1 MNNKAKDLERVAL
14 GTVVM
19 FGLFWL
25 YSLVIRPHLPFVE
38 LALGII
44 GIVLLYGVGTGLFVR
59 ITKDVVKQPYARKEK
74 SKVSVK
80 TVLLCLLLHCTA
92 FFVMNVLTGITAALG
107 VKPPSTDDMQMT
119 GAMVFMLLVFNPIVE
134 EYVFRHLFATRLLKH
149 GERFYVLASAYCFAV
164 LHGVSMGPIH
174 IVYTFILGFIWAYL
188 TVKSGGIII
197 AILMHSISNLFNAV
211 IVQKLMEKSV
221 EALAAYSILIMVL
234 GVIGL
239 IIYLVN
245 RKKVVLDGSSGLIDR
260 QALKDLFSNR
270 GIWIYT
276 VITLIVMVLK
286 AVLK

>member
-80 TVLLCLLLHCTA
+80 TVLLCLLLQCTA

-245 RKKVVLDGSSGLIDR
+245 RKKVVLDGTSGLIDK
-260 QALKDLFSNR
+260 QALRDLFSNR

-286 AVLK
+286 AVFK

>member
-14 GTVVM
+14 GIVVM

-80 TVLLCLLLHCTA
+80 TVLLCLLLQCTA

-174 IVYTFILGFIWAYL
+174 IVYTFILGLIWGYL

-245 RKKVVLDGSSGLIDR
+245 RKKVVLDGTSGLIDK

-286 AVLK
+286 AVFK

>member
-14 GTVVM
+14 GIVVM

-80 TVLLCLLLHCTA
+80 TVLLCLLLQCTA

-245 RKKVVLDGSSGLIDR
+245 RKKVVLDGTSGLIDK
-260 QALKDLFSNR
+260 QALRDLFSNR

-286 AVLK
+286 AVFK

>member
-14 GTVVM
+14 GIVVM

-80 TVLLCLLLHCTA
+80 TVLLCLLLQCTA

-174 IVYTFILGFIWAYL
+174 IVYTFILGLIWGYL

-211 IVQKLMEKSV
+211 IVQKLLEKSV
-221 EALAAYSILIMVL
+221 EALAAYSMLIMVL
-234 GVIGL
+234 GIIGL

-245 RKKVVLDGSSGLIDR
+245 RKKVVLDGSSGLIDK
-260 QALKDLFSNR
+260 QAIRDLFSNR

-286 AVLK
+286 AVFK

>member
-14 GTVVM
+14 GVVVM

-25 YSLVIRPHLPFVE
+25 YSLVIRQHLPFVE

-44 GIVLLYGVGTGLFVR
+44 GIVLLYGVGTGLFVW
-59 ITKDVVKQPYARKEK
+59 ITKDVVKQPYVSKEK

-92 FFVMNVLTGITAALG
+92 FFVMNILTAAGAALG
-107 VKPPSTDDMQMT
+107 LKGPSTDDMQMT

-174 IVYTFILGFIWAYL
+174 ILYTFILGLIWGYL
-188 TVKSGGIII
+188 TVKSGGLIL

-211 IVQKLMEKSV
+211 IVQQLHSISMEV
-221 EALAAYSILIMVL
+221 AAVYSMPIMLL
-234 GVIGL
+234 GIIGL
-239 IIYLVN
+239 ILYLVN
-245 RKKVVLDGSSGLIDR
+245 RKKVVLDGTSGLIDK
-260 QALKDLFSNR
+260 QALKDLFSNK

-286 AVLK
+286 AVL

>member
-80 TVLLCLLLHCTA
+80 TVLLCLLLQCTA

-174 IVYTFILGFIWAYL
+174 IVYTFILGLIWGYL

-245 RKKVVLDGSSGLIDR
+245 RKKVVLDGTSGLIDK
-260 QALKDLFSNR
+260 QALRDLFSNR

-286 AVLK
+286 AVFK

>member
-1 MNNKAKDLERVAL
+1 MNNKAKDLGRVAL

-25 YSLVIRPHLPFVE
+25 YSLVIRQHLPFVE

-44 GIVLLYGVGTGLFVR
+44 GIVLLYGVGTGLFVW
-59 ITKDVVKQPYARKEK
+59 ITKDVVKQPYVSKEK

-92 FFVMNVLTGITAALG
+92 FFVMNILTAAGAAFGLKG
-107 VKPPSTDDMQMT
+107 PSTDDMSMT

-174 IVYTFILGFIWAYL
+174 ILYTFILGLIWGYL
-188 TVKSGGIII
+188 TVKSGGLIL

-211 IVQKLMEKSV
+211 IVQKLLEQSEMAV
-221 EALAAYSILIMVL
+221 AAYSMLIMLL
-234 GVIGL
+234 GIIGL
-239 IIYLVN
+239 ILYLVN
-245 RKKVVLDGSSGLIDR
+245 RKKVFLDGTSGLINK
-260 QALKDLFSNR
+260 QALRDLFSNK

-286 AVLK
+286 AVL

>member
-14 GTVVM
+14 GIVVM

-80 TVLLCLLLHCTA
+80 TVLLCLLLQCTA

-174 IVYTFILGFIWAYL
+174 IVYTFILGLIWGYL

-211 IVQKLMEKSV
+211 IVQKLLEKSV
-221 EALAAYSILIMVL
+221 EALAAYSMLIMVL
-234 GVIGL
+234 GIIGL

-245 RKKVVLDGSSGLIDR
+245 RKKVVLDGTSGLIDK

-286 AVLK
+286 AVFK

>member
-1 MNNKAKDLERVAL
+1 
-14 GTVVM
+14 M

-80 TVLLCLLLHCTA
+80 TVLLCLLLQCTA

-245 RKKVVLDGSSGLIDR
+245 RKKVVLDGTSGLIDK
-260 QALKDLFSNR
+260 QALRDLFSNR

-286 AVLK
+286 AVFK

>member
-25 YSLVIRPHLPFVE
+25 YSLVIRQHLPFVE
-38 LALGII
+38 LASGII
-44 GIVLLYGVGTGLFVR
+44 GIVLLYGVGTGLFVW
-59 ITKDVVKQPYARKEK
+59 ITKGVVKQPYVSKEK

-92 FFVMNVLTGITAALG
+92 FFVMNILTAAATALG
-107 VKPPSTDDMQMT
+107 LKGPSTDDMSMT

-174 IVYTFILGFIWAYL
+174 ILYTFILGLIWGYL
-188 TVKSGGIII
+188 TVKSGGLIL

-211 IVQKLMEKSV
+211 IVQQLHSISMEV
-221 EALAAYSILIMVL
+221 AAVYSMPIMLL
-234 GVIGL
+234 GIIGL
-239 IIYLVN
+239 ILYLVN
-245 RKKVVLDGSSGLIDR
+245 RKKVVLDGTTGLIDK
-260 QALKDLFSNR
+260 QALKDLFTNK

-276 VITLIVMVLK
+276 LITLIVMVLK
-286 AVLK
+286 AVL

>member
-1 MNNKAKDLERVAL
+1 MNNKAKDLGRVAL

-25 YSLVIRPHLPFVE
+25 YSLVIRQHLPFVE

-59 ITKDVVKQPYARKEK
+59 ITKDVVKQPYAHKEK

-92 FFVMNVLTGITAALG
+92 FFVMNILTAAATALG
-107 VKPPSTDDMQMT
+107 YKGPSTDDMPMT

-174 IVYTFILGFIWAYL
+174 IIYTFILGLIWGYL
-188 TVKSGGIII
+188 TVKSGGLIL

-211 IVQKLMEKSV
+211 IVQKLLEQSEMAV
-221 EALAAYSILIMVL
+221 GAYSALIMLL
-234 GVIGL
+234 GIIGL

-245 RKKVVLDGSSGLIDR
+245 RKKVVLDGTSGLIDR
-260 QALKDLFSNR
+260 QALKDLFSNK

-276 VITLIVMVLK
+276 LITLIVMVLK
-286 AVLK
+286 AVL

>member
-25 YSLVIRPHLPFVE
+25 YSLVIRQHLPFVE

-80 TVLLCLLLHCTA
+80 TVLLCLLLQCTA

-174 IVYTFILGFIWAYL
+174 IVYTFILGLIWAYL

-221 EALAAYSILIMVL
+221 EALAAYSMLIMVL
-234 GVIGL
+234 GIIGL
-239 IIYLVN
+239 VIYLVN
-245 RKKVVLDGSSGLIDR
+245 RKKVVLDGSSGLIDK

-286 AVLK
+286 AVFK

>member
-1 MNNKAKDLERVAL
+1 MNSKAKDLERVAL
-14 GTVVM
+14 GIMVM

-25 YSLVIRPHLPFVE
+25 YSLVIRPHLPLVE
-38 LALGII
+38 LAAGII
-44 GIVLLYGVGTGLFVR
+44 GIVLLYVVGTGLFFR
-59 ITKDVVKQPYARKEK
+59 ITKDVDKQPYALKEK

-92 FFVMNVLTGITAALG
+92 FFVMNILTAAGVALG
-107 VKPPSTDDMQMT
+107 YEGPSTDDMSMT
-119 GAMVFMLLVFNPIVE
+119 GSMVFMLLVFNPIVE
-134 EYVFRHLFATRLLKH
+134 EYVFRHLFATRLLKY
-149 GERFYVLASAYCFAV
+149 GERFYVLASAYCFAI

-174 IVYTFILGFIWAYL
+174 ILYTFILGLIWGYL
-188 TVKSGGIII
+188 TVKSGGLIL

-211 IVQKLMEKSV
+211 IVQKLLDISV
-221 EALAAYSILIMVL
+221 EAVGAYSAVIMLL
-234 GVIGL
+234 GIIGL

>member
-14 GTVVM
+14 GIVVM

-80 TVLLCLLLHCTA
+80 TVLLCLLLQCTA

-174 IVYTFILGFIWAYL
+174 IVYTFILGLIWGYL

-221 EALAAYSILIMVL
+221 EALAAYSMLIMVL
-234 GVIGL
+234 GIIGL

-245 RKKVVLDGSSGLIDR
+245 RKKVVLDGSSGLIDK
-260 QALKDLFSNR
+260 QAIRDLFSNR

-286 AVLK
+286 AVFK

>member
-14 GTVVM
+14 GIVVM

-38 LALGII
+38 LALDII

-80 TVLLCLLLHCTA
+80 TVLLCLLLQCTA

-174 IVYTFILGFIWAYL
+174 IVYTFILGLIWGYL

-221 EALAAYSILIMVL
+221 EALAAYSMLIMVL
-234 GVIGL
+234 GIIGL

-245 RKKVVLDGSSGLIDR
+245 RKKVVLDGSSGLIDK
-260 QALKDLFSNR
+260 QAIRDLFSNR

-286 AVLK
+286 AVFK